1 MHHHKAK
8 GPRHV
13 RGLAGGREGALPM
26 TTRAL
31 PSGPDVSTTGL
42 ENSSLHPTDF
52 PNPTIRLHL
61 WLESKGEVFFGIG
74 RAQLLFCIKQ
84 HGSLRQAAKALGMG
98 YRAAWGK
105 LQRTEQ
111 ALGLK
116 LVESRGQ
123 RRDGV
128 RLTPEGE
135 ELADTFQAWFEAV
148 ERCAEASANSLFPF
162 KVARFSDPGD

>member
-1 MHHHKAK
+1 
-8 GPRHV
+8 
-13 RGLAGGREGALPM
+13 
-26 TTRAL
+26 
-31 PSGPDVSTTGL
+31 
-42 ENSSLHPTDF
+42 
-52 PNPTIRLHL
+52 
-61 WLESKGEVFFGIG
+61 
-74 RAQLLFCIKQ
+74 
-84 HGSLRQAAKALGMG
+84 MG

-135 ELADTFQAWFEAV
+135 ELADTLQAWFEAV

-162 KVARFSDPGD
+162 KVARFSNPTT

>member
-1 MHHHKAK
+1 
-8 GPRHV
+8 
-13 RGLAGGREGALPM
+13 M
-26 TTRAL
+26 TTRAR
-31 PSGPDVSTTGL
+31 PSGPDGSTTDLKG
-42 ENSSLHPTDF
+42 SHPADSLH
-52 PNPTIRLHL
+52 PTIRLHL
-61 WLESKGEVFFGIG
+61 WLETHGEVFFGIG

-128 RLTPEGE
+128 RLTAEGE
-135 ELADTFQAWFEAV
+135 ELADMFQAWFEAV
-148 ERCAEASANSLFPF
+148 ERCAEASANTLFPF
-162 KVARFSDPGD
+162 KVVRFHDPDA

>member
-1 MHHHKAK
+1 
-8 GPRHV
+8 
-13 RGLAGGREGALPM
+13 M

-31 PSGPDVSTTGL
+31 PSGPDGSTANLKG
-42 ENSSLHPTDF
+42 SHPADSLH
-52 PNPTIRLHL
+52 PTIRLHL
-61 WLESKGEVFFGIG
+61 WLESHGEVFFGIG
-74 RAQLLFCIKQ
+74 RAQLLFHIRQ
-84 HGSLRQAAKALGMG
+84 HGSLRQAAKALGMS

-111 ALGLK
+111 ALGRR

-148 ERCAEASANSLFPF
+148 EHCAMATAQALLPF
-162 KVARFSDPGD
+162 KVTGYNDQGP